1 MAIFSSLFSKK
12 KSKYPSC
19 RPSLISD
26 FNNNGSTMVTRDFDK
41 PVYQAEEENDED
53 CDLPEE
59 LARLLRQEERV
70 IQPQESIE
78 VINLGTNEEVREVR
92 IGVALEE
99 CVKERLINMLKEF
112 SDVFAWSYKD
122 MPGLDT
128 DIVTHKLPLKEDCP
142 PVK

>member
-1 MAIFSSLFSKK
+1 
-12 KSKYPSC
+12 
-19 RPSLISD
+19 
-26 FNNNGSTMVTRDFDK
+26 MVAHDFDN

-70 IQPQESIE
+70 IQPQESAE
-78 VINLGTNEEVREVR
+78 VINLGTDEEVKEVK

-99 CVKERLINMLKEF
+99 SVKERLISMLKEF

-128 DIVTHKLPLKEDCP
+128 DIVVHKLPLKEDYP
-142 PVK
+142 PVKQKLRRTRPDMSEKIKEEVKK